1 MAGGGEVDPMLM
13 VEVTK
18 VGRAVEEADEMIL
31 VGLLVE
37 LLALEE
43 VKEEIVMMSSS
54 G

>member
-1 MAGGGEVDPMLM
+1 MLM

-43 VKEEIVMMSSS
+43 VKEKKEIVMMSSS